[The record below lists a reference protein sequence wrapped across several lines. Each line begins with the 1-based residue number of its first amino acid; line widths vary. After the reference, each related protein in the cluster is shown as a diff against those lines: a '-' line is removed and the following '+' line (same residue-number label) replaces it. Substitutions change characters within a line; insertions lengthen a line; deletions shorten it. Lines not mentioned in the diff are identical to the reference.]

1 VRKYFES
8 TNRGI
13 NSEAASN
20 AGSSTDREDLDL
32 AVLEDE
38 FIMGKAYGDS
48 EANEGKTRDEI
59 RRAEVHN
66 AIFVEAQEEVFHNAV
81 PDPELKK
88 DFRLYR
94 YPIRC

>member
-1 VRKYFES
+1 
-8 TNRGI
+8 
-13 NSEAASN
+13 
-20 AGSSTDREDLDL
+20 LDL